1 MLDSTIQTK
10 CWTVT
15 ATNDSVYED
24 DTELVTLNLV
34 IMSQSGVVTIGD
46 PSTTVVSIMDNDC
59 EFCNTFCTLLA
70 RNLSHIVVIVQFSSN
85 STSTVQRSLK
95 DRQSMCFSQWDHN

>member
-34 IMSQSGVVTIGD
+34 IMSQSGGVTLGD
-46 PSTTVVSIMDNDC
+46 LSTTVISIMDNDSKLKHLLC
-59 EFCNTFCTLLA
+59 TFYYSC
-70 RNLSHIVVIVQFSSN
+70 
-85 STSTVQRSLK
+85 
-95 DRQSMCFSQWDHN
+95 